1 MKYMNKMILC
11 ASIAAAFGANAANQ
25 YSPEGVTTTT
35 IEITKPVTIT
45 ATNSYKVEGGQASGG
60 AGIKT
65 ADGSKVD
72 MYIGVSASSPSVQD
86 LRIVDDTQTLTL
98 TAQPV
103 CGNSVTPEL
112 DQAAGRS
119 GVNTGAVTC
128 KNVASMVT
136 MASGMEPSNPAPGTY
151 TFKQEYGTFTE

>member
-25 YSPEGVTTTT
+25 YSPAGVTTTT

-45 ATNSYKVEGGQASGG
+45 ATNSYKVEGGKASGG

-86 LRIVDDTQTLTL
+86 VRIV
-98 TAQPV
+98 
-103 CGNSVTPEL
+103 GN
-112 DQAAGRS
+112 D
-119 GVNTGAVTC
+119 
-128 KNVASMVT
+128 
-136 MASGMEPSNPAPGTY
+136 SNLLIVFYVQIMPD
-151 TFKQEYGTFTE
+151 

>member
-1 MKYMNKMILC
+1 LC

-25 YSPEGVTTTT
+25 YSPAGVTTTT

-65 ADGSKVD
+65 ADGSIVD

-86 LRIVDDTQTLTL
+86 LHIVDDTQTLTL
-98 TAQPV
+98 IAQPV

-128 KNVASMVT
+128 KNVSSMLT